1 MKRPVET
8 LEQRALMNSAPVL
21 SDVVLAISDDFSQE
35 RIASIGKS
43 GSEWVDSHLVADS
56 PPAID
61 PLVADIIAANVEVT
75 ELPML
80 EHGSFVEEV
89 AISKLRSSQPSRASD
104 QPDVEV
110 SHDLAFQAT
119 DADWLSIRYEE
130 ISADLDADQGPAAS

>member
-21 SDVVLAISDDFSQE
+21 SDVVLAISDDGSQE

-56 PPAID
+56 PPPMD
-61 PLVADIIAANVEVT
+61 PQLVDAIAANIEVT

-80 EHGSFVEEV
+80 EHGGFVEEV
-89 AISKLRSSQPSRASD
+89 AIAKVRSSERARPND
-104 QPDVEV
+104 QPNVEV
-110 SHDLAFQAT
+110 THDLAFQTT
-119 DADWLSIRYEE
+119 DADWLSIRFDE
-130 ISADLDADQGPAAS
+130 ISAELDGKPAE